1 MTDGKSLVAD
11 NTPVYEENSLEDVK
25 EILSNITLPPAPGVV
40 GPNSKSDESN
50 DSGHPWVMVQRKHRH
65 EGNKPAIVRNDSETS
80 HHLTEAQQTII
91 HKAKRRLTDDERE
104 QRAAKSATEAEGTD
118 LGDTSTERAPPR
130 SIEISKE
137 EIECLV
143 QERAIEAVRATEAQ
157 MERKYENK
165 IHELNRKLNKEL
177 TKEKAPTGDSTASAA
192 RPKQVKLIVEPTEKY
207 LTQMRGCSNTPHTMQ
222 LVHQVMAESYIRQA
236 LGRVSSR
243 KPDKRTHQ
251 ALGPPDNDLSIYQQ
265 VMWPCQ
271 YILPWIKI
279 WVKLTLRL
287 PR

>member
-40 GPNSKSDESN
+40 CPNSKSDESN

-65 EGNKPAIVRNDSETS
+65 EGNKPAI
-80 HHLTEAQQTII
+80 
-91 HKAKRRLTDDERE
+91 
-104 QRAAKSATEAEGTD
+104 RAAKSATEAEGTD

-165 IHELNRKLNKEL
+165 IHKLNRKLNKEL

-192 RPKQVKLIVEPTEKY
+192 CPKQVKLIVEPTEKS

-251 ALGPPDNDLSIYQQ
+251 ALGS
-265 VMWPCQ
+265 
-271 YILPWIKI
+271 
-279 WVKLTLRL
+279 T
-287 PR
+287 